1 MHSSNKNDVIVQIN
15 QTLEEEI
22 NRINEQLIDS
32 HVEIDVDGIQA
43 MAADGRTCVVVIC
56 SYNAVS
62 LNPANPFQ
70 NGSFRVVSSHLV
82 LNVKNFFYIYV
93 YTPLK
98 LHFNA

>member
-1 MHSSNKNDVIVQIN
+1 MMSIVQIN

-70 NGSFRVVSSHLV
+70 DGSFRVVSSHLV
-82 LNVKNFFYIYV
+82 PNVKIFCKIYIFI
-93 YTPLK
+93 LFK